1 MASRLVVGPW
11 NGLRTV
17 AARSWPVCWTGD
29 RHATCHRLARAVWS
43 AWVIGLLGVAVVL
56 ALAAVAVWPVWW
68 LVGNTVAVG
77 LVLAGWTPATYFDP
91 VALDPERALFDD
103 DAEHRRPTPPPSAS
117 PPARRSCPPPPAPT
131 PGPVS
136 LEERQVAAAEAN
148 AAALHRLALA
158 ETQRPAPAPAV
169 TWHHQR
175 TGPSRAK
182 RFLLVVAGIYV
193 VFFLLL
199 AAGYLAGPPADPIPE
214 LTGEPTP

>member
-1 MASRLVVGPW
+1 
-11 NGLRTV
+11 
-17 AARSWPVCWTGD
+17 
-29 RHATCHRLARAVWS
+29 VWS
-43 AWVIGLLGVAVVL
+43 AWVVGLLGVAVVL
-56 ALAAVAVWPVWW
+56 ALAAVVVWPVWW
-68 LVGNTVAVG
+68 LVGNAVAVG

-91 VALDPERALFDD
+91 VALDPARALFYD
-103 DAEHRRPTPPPSAS
+103 DAEHRHRPTPAPS
-117 PPARRSCPPPPAPT
+117 PTRRAGPPPPT